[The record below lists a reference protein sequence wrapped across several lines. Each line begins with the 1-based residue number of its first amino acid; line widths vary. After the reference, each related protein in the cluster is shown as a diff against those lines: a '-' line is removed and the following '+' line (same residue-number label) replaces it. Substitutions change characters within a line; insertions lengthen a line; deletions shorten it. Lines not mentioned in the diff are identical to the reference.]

1 MARGKKRHVPLRHRL
16 IEGFLWV
23 LIAVGLGI
31 MIFPFVVRL
40 SNAYKSVQMAR
51 QYQEIVDTT
60 PDTTLVA
67 ELDRATAYNSAHLVN
82 DIVDPFSGNEDAS
95 ARNEEYATL
104 LDPMG
109 SGVMGYLDIP
119 TINQRL
125 NIYHGTDD
133 KVLENGVGHLQGTS
147 LPVGGEGS
155 HCALSAHRGLPSAKL
170 FTDLDRLKPG
180 DLVLLHVLGN
190 DLAYCVDSSQVVTPD
205 EIDSL
210 AIVPGQDLLTL
221 ITCTPYAVNTHR
233 LLVHAHR
240 VPYVP
245 QESMMT
251 KGLAVLTP
259 LRLFLLAALVLGVV
273 LATFVYDQRRVSR
286 SAREPKKP
294 APTGRH
300 MRR

>member
-1 MARGKKRHVPLRHRL
+1 MARGKKRRVSLKRRL
-16 IEGFLWV
+16 IESFLWC
-23 LIAVGLGI
+23 LIAIGIGI
-31 MIFPFVVRL
+31 MIYPFVVRL

-51 QYQEIVDTT
+51 QYQELIDTT
-60 PDTTLVA
+60 PDTTLIA
-67 ELDRATAYNSAHLVN
+67 ELDRAVAYNRAHLVN
-82 DIVDPFSGNEDAS
+82 DIIDPFSGDA
-95 ARNEEYATL
+95 AAQNEEYATL

-109 SGVMGYLDIP
+109 NGIMGYLDIP
-119 TINQRL
+119 KINQRL

-155 HCALSAHRGLPSAKL
+155 HCALSAHRGLPAAKL
-170 FTDLDRLKPG
+170 FTDLDRLRPG

-190 DLAYCVDSSQVVTPD
+190 DMAYCVDSSQVVTPD
-205 EIDSL
+205 QVDSL
-210 AIVPGQDLLTL
+210 VIVPGQDLITL

-251 KGLAVLTP
+251 KGLAILTP
-259 LRLFLLAALVLGVV
+259 LRLFLLGALIVGIVI
-273 LATFVYDQRRVSR
+273 ATFVYDQRRVSR
-286 SAREPKKP
+286 SVQAPKDP
-294 APTGRH
+294 EYTGRH

>member
-1 MARGKKRHVPLRHRL
+1 MPRGPKRKIPLRRRA
-16 IEGFLWV
+16 IEAFLW
-23 LIAVGLGI
+23 LMIAVGLGI
-31 MIFPFVVRL
+31 MLFPFVVRL

-51 QYQEIVDTT
+51 QYQELVDTT
-60 PDTTLVA
+60 PDTTLIE
-67 ELDRATAYNSAHLVN
+67 ELDRATSYNRLHVVN
-82 DIVDPFSGNEDAS
+82 NIIDPFAKDKATGET
-95 ARNEEYATL
+95 NEEYASL

-109 SGVMGYLDIP
+109 NGIMGYLDIP
-119 TINQRL
+119 KINQRL

-133 KVLENGVGHLQGTS
+133 AVLENGVGHLQGTS
-147 LPVGGEGS
+147 LPVGGDSS
-155 HCALSAHRGLPSAKL
+155 HCALSAHRGLPAAKL

-205 EIDSL
+205 QIESL

-245 QESMMT
+245 QQSMMT
-251 KGLAVLTP
+251 MGLAVLTP
-259 LRLFLLAALVLGVV
+259 LRLFLLAALIVGII
-273 LATFVYDQRRVSR
+273 LATFVYDQRRVAMA
-286 SAREPKKP
+286 ARKGKA
-294 APTGRH
+294 APPSGKH